1 MNNRKK
7 LVKTLNNIGISASL
21 NASLSSVVNKCNLL
35 SSQNIKAF
43 SFVSKKSSIVIHMKG
58 NGVVKVYNEYES
70 QTVELNEDTGVN
82 VILENLSASD
92 RYYFIDEVDGLI
104 ELDLHD
110 NEIT

>member
-1 MNNRKK
+1 MSGNESLR
-7 LVKTLNNIGISASL
+7 GIVDKCEP
-21 NASLSSVVNKCNLL
+21 LSSK
-35 SSQNIKAF
+35 NIKAF
-43 SFVSKKSSIVIHMKG
+43 SFVSKKSSIAIHMKG

-82 VILENLSASD
+82 VILENLSAYD